1 MFQSH
6 TLCWPYIHLSE
17 TFLKHVL
24 FKNSSAPT
32 VQLLNP
38 LLNTMVLEW
47 MSAVTK
53 ARERTQTPELFRPI
67 LPVVFE
73 NIKHDLRI

>member
-1 MFQSH
+1 
-6 TLCWPYIHLSE
+6 
-17 TFLKHVL
+17 
-24 FKNSSAPT
+24 
-32 VQLLNP
+32 
-38 LLNTMVLEW
+38 MVLEW

-73 NIKHDLRI
+73 NMKHDLRI